1 MTGTPRP
8 ATIALMRLWLA
19 LLIAIAAATAPAAA
33 STSINYGPISHSGL
47 KSLGPA
53 STGLKLTL
61 ELGLIANQSGIS
73 DAVKAASNPSSS
85 SYGKYLSMSTLQ
97 SKYGASSSKRNGVIN
112 AFKQYGVT
120 AKIDVTHLRSLAT
133 ISIKNIHKRFGVKWN
148 LYSDSGQTVA
158 LPASTP
164 KAPSG
169 IAGNVDTIAGVALNI
184 SQGASRAV
192 NGGTPTRT
200 GTIAPGCASSSFP
213 SAVTSDQG
221 LFPNQILTAYG
232 IDQLQAAGLRGG
244 GVHVAI
250 LGEAPTPASDV
261 NTFRSCFGF

>member
-47 KSLGPA
+47 KNLGPA

-112 AFKQYGVT
+112 AFKKYGVT
-120 AKIDVTHLRSLAT
+120 AKIDVTHLRSYAT
-133 ISIKNIHKRFGVKWN
+133 ISIGNAQKMFGVKWD
-148 LYSDSGQTVA
+148 LYATGQPNQAVA
-158 LPASTP
+158 LPTSTP

-169 IAGNVDTIAGVALNI
+169 ISGNVDNIAGMPEVVTKA
-184 SQGASRAV
+184 GARSAGRVPRAAP
-192 NGGTPTRT
+192 GGTPTRT
-200 GTIAPGCASSSFP
+200 GTPAFVCASTSFP
-213 SAVTSDQG
+213 SVVTSDQG
-221 LFPNQILTAYG
+221 LFPNQILTA
-232 IDQLQAAGLRGG
+232 
-244 GVHVAI
+244 
-250 LGEAPTPASDV
+250 
-261 NTFRSCFGF
+261 